1 MSSKEINRLVNSK
14 DSEIENLKKR
24 IESSELELTRVRNHS
39 ESVQRKLNDRDLE
52 VKRTNDEYD
61 HIKTKNETLQK
72 VI

>member
-1 MSSKEINRLVNSK
+1 
-14 DSEIENLKKR
+14 
-24 IESSELELTRVRNHS
+24 
-39 ESVQRKLNDRDLE
+39 VQRKLNDRDLE